1 MPQNRKICYVKLMV
15 RKLIAHV
22 IREVYPPLAGEI
34 RSMTQGRKEQGNS
47 TRTAVWS
54 ADDGDDYHDNDDDDV
69 DDVDDNDDDEDY
81 DDDDA
86 IGLKMPLHFLNQN
99 QT

>member
-1 MPQNRKICYVKLMV
+1 MV
-15 RKLIAHV
+15 RKFIAHV
-22 IREVYPPLAGEI
+22 IREVYPPLEREI

-54 ADDGDDYHDNDDDDV
+54 AVDGDDYDDNDDDD
-69 DDVDDNDDDEDY
+69 DDDDNDDDEGY
-81 DDDDA
+81 DEDDA
-86 IGLKMPLHFLNQN
+86 MGLKIPLHSLNQG

>member
-1 MPQNRKICYVKLMV
+1 MV
-15 RKLIAHV
+15 RKFIAHV

-34 RSMTQGRKEQGNS
+34 RSMTQGRKESGNS

-69 DDVDDNDDDEDY
+69 DDNDDDDDDY
-81 DDDDA
+81 DEDDA
-86 IGLKMPLHFLNQN
+86 IGLKIPIHSLNQS